1 MVMGAAITTKTIAAV
16 STPRT
21 NFSPLASTRRGT
33 EVSSAY
39 LTRATAF
46 RARNSGLNL
55 ECAES
60 PLKIFSGTVKL
71 GCRPELPRLTAR
83 RRPGTLVGS
92 EEYRMAK
99 LALIYGMRLLPEED
113 LGEVRDATVV
123 LKNGRTAR
131 ITMHLIE
138 GSKEEIEVTFHQSVQ
153 AFFEMYPEI

>member
-1 MVMGAAITTKTIAAV
+1 
-16 STPRT
+16 
-21 NFSPLASTRRGT
+21 
-33 EVSSAY
+33 
-39 LTRATAF
+39 
-46 RARNSGLNL
+46 
-55 ECAES
+55 
-60 PLKIFSGTVKL
+60 
-71 GCRPELPRLTAR
+71 LTAR